1 MTQEKDNE
9 GLLEAVLF
17 LAGRYLSLQEIV
29 MFTNINPITVRE
41 LLEKLQNKYQS
52 HTAFE
57 IVCKNER
64 YKMDVKSQY
73 SHLVNKL
80 ATGQTEFTKAEQE
93 TLAIIAYKQ
102 PITQAIVVKIR
113 GNKAYDHIKHLID
126 VGLIKAKKSKHTF
139 ELILDESFYNYFNVE
154 KRQKQ
159 EEEMNEEIGDEKEEE
174 TENNGEEDNTNNI
187 TDIKK
192 EITESNGEDNNS
204 DNINKNIHNNLTAIN
219 QEGLEEKEDI
229 NEVQ

>member
-1 MTQEKDNE
+1 MTQEKDSE

-29 MFTNINPITVRE
+29 MFTNINPITLRE
-41 LLEKLQNKYQS
+41 LLEKLQKKYENHS
-52 HTAFE
+52 AFE

-64 YKMDVKSQY
+64 YKMDVKQQY

-113 GNKAYDHIKHLID
+113 GNKAYDHVKHLID
-126 VGLIKAKKSKHTF
+126 VGLVKAKKSKHTF

-154 KRQKQ
+154 KKQKQ
-159 EEEMNEEIGDEKEEE
+159 EEEINEEIEEEKEDG
-174 TENNGEEDNTNNI
+174 TKDKKENNNTN
-187 TDIKK
+187 
-192 EITESNGEDNNS
+192 
-204 DNINKNIHNNLTAIN
+204 NINKNINNNLTSIN
-219 QEGLEEKEDI
+219 REGLEEKEDI

>member
-29 MFTNINPITVRE
+29 MFTNINPITVRD

-64 YKMDVKSQY
+64 YKMDVKQQY

-126 VGLIKAKKSKHTF
+126 VGLVKAKKSKHTF

-154 KRQKQ
+154 KKQKQ
-159 EEEMNEEIGDEKEEE
+159 EEEAVEEIGDIEGTEEIIEDKEGTEGITENIEGTEE
-174 TENNGEEDNTNNI
+174 TTEDKEDVINTEKDNS
-187 TDIKK
+187 
-192 EITESNGEDNNS
+192 TEAGN
-204 DNINKNIHNNLTAIN
+204 
-219 QEGLEEKEDI
+219 EDI